1 MPTQHLSG
9 EGPLHTASAA
19 PLDADVEVLELIA
32 RQVDK
37 VPWAVGLSALFVLA
51 MAWHQVPQ
59 WALLAWTTAV
69 IGMQVIRWS
78 VLRGLPSSPRPHAQ
92 RMQIAV
98 LLSGLNGLA
107 QGSAVLFFY
116 GMTDLQRAVVSILLA
131 GITAGAVGTTNGHP
145 RIFKA
150 FALPVML
157 GLALAWAITPHHSA
171 SLLVDGAM
179 SFLCLAFLAV
189 QNGLARDNYRALVES
204 VNMRNEQIRLNE
216 QLRSA
221 LEQAE
226 EANAAKTRFLAS
238 ASHDLRQPLHT
249 LTLFCAALMTHSL
262 DESARRIL
270 THMDAALSA
279 LRSQLT
285 ALLDMSKLDA
295 GIVSVHAR
303 PCDIGPM
310 LRRLCDAKRE
320 EAHTKGLQLTCALE
334 GAMVVHTDPL
344 HLERIVGNL
353 LDNAIKYCDA
363 GQVWLLA
370 RRVGEQLHLTVKDTG
385 RGIAEKD
392 LGKVFEEFYQVDNP
406 ERDRTRGLGLGL
418 SIVQR
423 LGRLLSMPVTL
434 ESEFGVGTTVSLA
447 LSLAQVSEAEPIEE
461 PVESAAIPLCHMLVL
476 DDEAGVRVAMKTLLE
491 SLGCRVTLAACTDE
505 AMRLASLDPPDVVL
519 ADFRL
524 RGEESGIK
532 AIRKLRQQQP
542 DLPAMLI
549 SGDTAQDRL
558 LEARQAGLR
567 MLHKPVSVDVLLK
580 AVMDTL
586 EQGVLN
592 APVESSDERHACGT

>member
-1 MPTQHLSG
+1 MPNQHLSDK
-9 EGPLHTASAA
+9 GPPHTATAA

-59 WALLAWTTAV
+59 WALVAWAGAV
-69 IGMQVIRWS
+69 IGMQAVRWS
-78 VLRGLPSSPRPHAQ
+78 VLRDLPTSNRSHGQ
-92 RMQIAV
+92 RMRIAV

-145 RIFKA
+145 GIFKA
-150 FALPVML
+150 FALPTML
-157 GLALAWAITPHHSA
+157 GLSLAWAVTPHDGA

-179 SFLCLAFLAV
+179 SFLCLAFLIV

-204 VNMRNEQIRLNE
+204 AAMRNQQIRLNE
-216 QLRSA
+216 QLSAA

-249 LTLFCAALMTHSL
+249 LTLFCAALMTHAL
-262 DESARRIL
+262 DESGRRIL
-270 THMDAALSA
+270 HHMDAALGA

-295 GIVSVHAR
+295 GIVTVNAR
-303 PCDIGPM
+303 ACDIGPM
-310 LRRLCDAKRE
+310 LRRLCEAKRE
-320 EAHTKGLQLTCALE
+320 EAHAKGLHFSASIE
-334 GAMVVHTDPL
+334 GALVVHTDPL

-370 RRVGEQLHLTVKDTG
+370 RHDGEGLNLTVKDTG

-423 LGRLLSMPVTL
+423 LARLLALPVKL
-434 ESEFGVGTTVSLA
+434 ESDLGVGTTVSLTLPLAEASQA
-447 LSLAQVSEAEPIEE
+447 LPTEE
-461 PVESAAIPLCHMLVL
+461 PAESAAIPLCHMLVL

-505 AMRLASLDPPDVVL
+505 AMRLASSDPPDVVL

-542 DLPAMLI
+542 ELPALLI

-586 EQGVLN
+586 EQGAMD
-592 APVESSDERHACGT
+592 APAASGDQRLAS

>member
-1 MPTQHLSG
+1 MAVHPSPAN
-9 EGPLHTASAA
+9 GPGTPA
-19 PLDADVEVLELIA
+19 PLDAEKEVLELIA
-32 RQVDK
+32 RQANK
-37 VPWAVGLSALFVLA
+37 VPWPVGLAALYVLA
-51 MAWHQVPQ
+51 MSWNQAPH
-59 WALLAWTTAV
+59 WALLAWTMSV
-69 IGMQVIRWS
+69 IGMQALRWK
-78 VLRGLPSSPRPHAQ
+78 VLRQLPRSELPHAR
-92 RMQIAV
+92 RMQVAV

-107 QGSAVLFFY
+107 QGSVVLFSG

-145 RIFKA
+145 RVFKA
-150 FALPVML
+150 FAWPVML
-157 GLALAWAITPHHSA
+157 GMSLAWALTPHQGA

-179 SFLCLAFLAV
+179 SFLCLAFLGV

-204 VNMRNEQIRLNE
+204 VEMRNQQIRLNE
-216 QLRSA
+216 QLRAA
-221 LEQAE
+221 LAQAE
-226 EANAAKTRFLAS
+226 DANAAKTRFLAS

-262 DESARRIL
+262 DESGRRIL
-270 THMDAALSA
+270 NHMDAALGA

-295 GIVSVHAR
+295 GIVTVNAR

-310 LRRLCDAKRE
+310 LRRLCEAKRE
-320 EAHTKGLQLTCALE
+320 EAHAKGLQFTFSLDGT
-334 GAMVVHTDPL
+334 MVVHTDPL

-363 GQVWLLA
+363 GQVWLQV
-370 RRVGEQLHLTVKDTG
+370 RRAGAQLHLTVKDTG
-385 RGIAEKD
+385 RGIAEQD

-423 LGRLLSMPVTL
+423 LGRLLDMPVTL
-434 ESEFGVGTTVSLA
+434 SSELGVGTTVSLA
-447 LSLAQVSEAEPIEE
+447 LPLADASEASPIEE
-461 PVESAAIPLCHMLVL
+461 PVETAAIPLCHMLVL

-491 SLGCRVTLAACTDE
+491 SLGCRVTLAASTDE
-505 AMRLASLDPPDVVL
+505 AMRLASQDPPDVVL

-524 RGEESGIK
+524 RGDESGIK

-558 LEARQAGLR
+558 IEAEQAGLR

-586 EQGVLN
+586 EQGVS
-592 APVESSDERHACGT
+592 PP

>member
-9 EGPLHTASAA
+9 KGPLHAPSAA
-19 PLDADVEVLELIA
+19 TLDAEASVLELIA
-32 RQVDK
+32 RQVNK
-37 VPWAVGLSALFVLA
+37 VPWPVGLSALYVLA

-59 WALLAWTTAV
+59 WALVTWTTAV
-69 IGMQVIRWS
+69 IGLQAVRWK
-78 VLRGLPSSPRPHAQ
+78 VLRALPTSALAHAQ
-92 RMQIAV
+92 RVKVAV

-116 GMTDLQRAVVSILLA
+116 GMTDLQRSVVSILLA

-157 GLALAWAITPHHSA
+157 GLSLAWAVTPHQGA

-179 SFLCLAFLAV
+179 SFLCLAFVAV

-204 VNMRNEQIRLNE
+204 VDMRNEQIRLNE
-216 QLRSA
+216 QLRAA
-221 LEQAE
+221 LSQAE

-262 DESARRIL
+262 DGSARRIL

-295 GIVSVHAR
+295 GIVTVHAR
-303 PCDIGPM
+303 ACDIGPM

-320 EAHTKGLQLTCALE
+320 EAHTKGLQLTCAID
-334 GAMVVHTDPL
+334 GALVVRTDPL

-363 GQVWLLA
+363 GHVWLLA
-370 RRVGEQLHLTVKDTG
+370 SRVGEQLHLTVKDTG

-392 LGKVFEEFYQVDNP
+392 IGKVFEEFYQVDNP

-423 LGRLLSMPVTL
+423 LGRLLALPVTL
-434 ESEFGVGTTVSLA
+434 ESELGVGTTVSLA
-447 LSLAQVSEAEPIEE
+447 LPLAEASDAEPAQEAI
-461 PVESAAIPLCHMLVL
+461 ESAAIPLCHMLVL

-505 AMRLASLDPPDVVL
+505 AMRLAGIDPPDVVL

-558 LEARQAGLR
+558 IEAQQAGLR

-586 EQGVLN
+586 EQGVQD
-592 APVESSDERHACGT
+592 AVAARA

>member
-1 MPTQHLSG
+1 MPTQHPSTSPS
-9 EGPLHTASAA
+9 PLN
-19 PLDADVEVLELIA
+19 ADVEVLELIA
-32 RQVDK
+32 RQVNK
-37 VPWAVGLSALFVLA
+37 VPWAVGLSALYVLA
-51 MAWHQVPQ
+51 MAWDQVPR
-59 WALLAWTTAV
+59 WALLAWTGAV
-69 IGMQVIRWS
+69 IGMQALRWR
-78 VLRGLPSSPRPHAQ
+78 VLSGLPSAAMSHAR
-92 RMQIAV
+92 RMQVAV
-98 LLSGLNGLA
+98 LLSGLNGIA

-116 GMTDLQRAVVSILLA
+116 GMADLQRAVVSILLA

-145 RIFKA
+145 HIFKA

-157 GLALAWAITPHHSA
+157 GLSLAWALTPHHGG

-189 QNGLARDNYRALVES
+189 QNGLARDNYRALSES
-204 VNMRNEQIRLNE
+204 VEMRNEQMRLNQ
-216 QLRSA
+216 QLRTA

-249 LTLFCAALMTHSL
+249 LTLFCAALMTHQV
-262 DESARRIL
+262 DESGRRIL

-295 GIVSVHAR
+295 GIVTVRAR
-303 PCDIGPM
+303 ACDIGPM

-320 EAHTKGLQLTCALE
+320 EAHTKGLQLNCAVE
-334 GAMVVHTDPL
+334 GDLVVHTDPL
-344 HLERIVGNL
+344 HLERIVSNL

-363 GQVWLLA
+363 GQVWLQT
-370 RRVGEQLHLTVKDTG
+370 RRDGEQWHISVRDTG

-434 ESEFGVGTTVSLA
+434 NSELGVGTTVTMA
-447 LSLAQVSEAEPIEE
+447 LPRAQASEAEAIEE
-461 PVESAAIPLCHMLVL
+461 PTESAAIPLCHMLVL

-505 AMRLASLDPPDVVL
+505 AMRLAGEDPPDVVL

-558 LEARQAGLR
+558 LEAQQAGLR

-586 EQGVLN
+586 EQGVLD
-592 APVESSDERHACGT
+592 APVEPSEEGLASGT

>member
-1 MPTQHLSG
+1 MPTQHFSG
-9 EGPLHTASAA
+9 KGPLHAASTT

-51 MAWHQVPQ
+51 MTWHQVPQ
-59 WALLAWTTAV
+59 WALLAWAAAV
-69 IGMQVIRWS
+69 IGMQAVRWA
-78 VLRGLPSSPRPHAQ
+78 VLRHLPDSGRSHDQ

-150 FALPVML
+150 FAMPVML
-157 GLALAWAITPHHSA
+157 GLSVAWALTPHHGA

-179 SFLCLAFLAV
+179 SVLCLAFLAV
-189 QNGLARDNYRALVES
+189 QNGLARDNYRALTES
-204 VNMRNEQIRLNE
+204 VCMRNQQIRLNE
-216 QLRSA
+216 QLRTA

-249 LTLFCAALMTHSL
+249 LTLFCAALMTHAL

-295 GIVSVHAR
+295 GIVTVNAR
-303 PCDIGPM
+303 ACDIGPM
-310 LRRLCDAKRE
+310 LRRLCEAKRE
-320 EAHTKGLQLTCALE
+320 EAHAKGLQFNCSLDA
-334 GAMVVHTDPL
+334 AVVVHTDPL
-344 HLERIVGNL
+344 HLERIVSNL

-370 RRVGEQLHLTVKDTG
+370 RREGEQWHLTVKDTG

-423 LGRLLSMPVTL
+423 LGRLLALPVTL
-434 ESEFGVGTTVSLA
+434 ESEFGVGTSVSLA
-447 LSLAQVSEAEPIEE
+447 LPLAQASEAAPTEE
-461 PVESAAIPLCHMLVL
+461 PTESAAIPLCHMLVL
-476 DDEAGVRVAMKTLLE
+476 DDEAGVRMAMKTLLE

-532 AIRKLRQQQP
+532 AIRKLRQQHP

-558 LEARQAGLR
+558 LEAQLAGLR

-586 EQGVLN
+586 EQGVLD
-592 APVESSDERHACGT
+592 APVESSDERVASET

>member
-9 EGPLHTASAA
+9 KGPAHPASAA
-19 PLDADVEVLELIA
+19 PLDADVEVLHLIA
-32 RQVDK
+32 RQVNK
-37 VPWAVGLSALFVLA
+37 VPWVVGLAALFVLA
-51 MAWHQVPQ
+51 MTWHQVPR
-59 WALLAWTTAV
+59 WALVAWAVAV
-69 IGMQVIRWS
+69 IGMQALRWS
-78 VLRGLPSSPRPHAQ
+78 LLRSLPSSPHPHPQ
-92 RMQIAV
+92 RMRLAV
-98 LLSGLNGLA
+98 WLSGLNGVA

-145 RIFKA
+145 HIFKA

-157 GLALAWAITPHHSA
+157 GLSLAWALTPHHGA
-171 SLLVDGAM
+171 SLLIDGAM

-204 VNMRNEQIRLNE
+204 VEMRNEQIRLNE
-216 QLRSA
+216 QLRTA

-249 LTLFCAALMTHSL
+249 LTLFCAALMTHPL

-270 THMDAALSA
+270 THMDAALGA

-295 GIVSVHAR
+295 GIVSVNAR
-303 PCDIGPM
+303 PCDIAPM
-310 LRRLCDAKRE
+310 LRRLGDAKRE
-320 EAHTKGLQLTCALE
+320 EAHAKGLQLRCLVD

-363 GQVWLLA
+363 GQVWLTAQL
-370 RRVGEQLHLTVKDTG
+370 VGDQLQLTVKDTG

-392 LGKVFEEFYQVDNP
+392 LSKVFEEFYQVDNP

-423 LGRLLSMPVTL
+423 LGRLLGLPVTL
-434 ESEFGVGTTVSLA
+434 ESELGVGTVVSLS
-447 LSLAQVSEAEPIEE
+447 LPLAQAAEAEPAEE

-491 SLGCRVTLAACTDE
+491 SLGCRVTLAASTDE
-505 AMRLASLDPPDVVL
+505 AMRLASADPPDVVL

-558 LEARQAGLR
+558 LEAQQAGLR

-586 EQGVLN
+586 EQGVLH
-592 APVESSDERHACGT
+592 APVASSDEKVASGA

>member
-1 MPTQHLSG
+1 MPTQYPPDASPSG
-9 EGPLHTASAA
+9 HA
-19 PLDADVEVLELIA
+19 PLNAEVQVLELIA
-32 RQVDK
+32 RQVSK
-37 VPWAVGLSALFVLA
+37 VPWPVGLAALYVLA

-59 WALLAWTTAV
+59 WALLTWTLSV
-69 IGMQVIRWS
+69 IGIQAVRWK
-78 VLRGLPSSPRPHAQ
+78 VLRTLPTSALAHAK
-92 RMQIAV
+92 RVNVAV

-157 GLALAWAITPHHSA
+157 GMSLAWAFAPHQGA

-189 QNGLARDNYRALVES
+189 QNGLARDNYRALVDS
-204 VNMRNEQIRLNE
+204 VEMRNQQIRLNE

-221 LEQAE
+221 LAQAE
-226 EANAAKTRFLAS
+226 DANAAKTRFLAS

-249 LTLFCAALMTHSL
+249 LTLFCAALMTHPL

-295 GIVSVHAR
+295 GIVAVRAR
-303 PCDIGPM
+303 ACDIGPM

-320 EAHTKGLQLTCALE
+320 EAHTKGLQLTCAVD
-334 GAMVVHTDPL
+334 GALVVHTDPL
-344 HLERIVGNL
+344 HLERIVSNL

-370 RRVGEQLHLTVKDTG
+370 RRDGEQLHLSVKDTG
-385 RGIAEKD
+385 RGIAERD
-392 LGKVFEEFYQVDNP
+392 LNKVFEEFYQVDNP

-423 LGRLLSMPVTL
+423 LGRLLDLPVHL
-434 ESEFGVGTTVSLA
+434 ASELGVGTTVSMA
-447 LSLAQVSEAEPIEE
+447 LPLAQASEAEPPEE
-461 PVESAAIPLCHMLVL
+461 PIESAAMQLCHMLVL
-476 DDEAGVRVAMKTLLE
+476 DDEAGVRMAMKTLLE

-558 LEARQAGLR
+558 LEAQQAGLR

-592 APVESSDERHACGT
+592 APVEPSEERLASGT

>member
-1 MPTQHLSG
+1 MPTQQL
-9 EGPLHTASAA
+9 PAASHGSHA
-19 PLDADVEVLELIA
+19 PLNAEVEVLELIA
-32 RQVDK
+32 RQVSK
-37 VPWAVGLSALFVLA
+37 VPWAVGLSALYVLA

-59 WALLAWTTAV
+59 WALLTWTLAV
-69 IGMQVIRWS
+69 IGMQAVRWK
-78 VLRGLPSSPRPHAQ
+78 VLRTLPTSALSHAR
-92 RMQIAV
+92 RMKVAV

-145 RIFKA
+145 SIFKA

-157 GLALAWAITPHHSA
+157 GLSLAWAVTPHHGA

-204 VNMRNEQIRLNE
+204 VDMRNQQIRLNE

-226 EANAAKTRFLAS
+226 DANAAKTRFLAS

-249 LTLFCAALMTHSL
+249 LTLFCAALMTHQV

-295 GIVSVHAR
+295 GIVSVRAR
-303 PCDIGPM
+303 ACDIGPM

-320 EAHTKGLQLTCALE
+320 EAHTKGLQLTCAVDGPLI
-334 GAMVVHTDPL
+334 VHTDPL

-363 GQVWLLA
+363 GHVWLLT
-370 RRVGEQLHLTVKDTG
+370 RREGELLHLSVKDTG

-423 LGRLLSMPVTL
+423 LGRLLELPVTL
-434 ESEFGVGTTVSLA
+434 ASDLGVGTTVSMA
-447 LSLAQVSEAEPIEE
+447 LPLAQASEAEPTEE
-461 PVESAAIPLCHMLVL
+461 PAESAAIPLCHMLVL
-476 DDEAGVRVAMKTLLE
+476 DDEAGVRMAMKTLLE

-558 LEARQAGLR
+558 IEAQQAGLR

-592 APVESSDERHACGT
+592 APVESSDGRLASGT

>member
-1 MPTQHLSG
+1 MPTSHQSG
-9 EGPLHTASAA
+9 NGSLRSPPSSPLNAE
-19 PLDADVEVLELIA
+19 VEVLELIA
-32 RQVDK
+32 RQVGK
-37 VPWAVGLSALFVLA
+37 VPWPVGLSALFVLA

-59 WALLAWTTAV
+59 WALLAWTIAV
-69 IGMQVIRWS
+69 IGMQAVRWTM
-78 VLRGLPSSPRPHAQ
+78 LRGLPGSARSHAN

-98 LLSGLNGLA
+98 LLSGFNGLV

-157 GLALAWAITPHHSA
+157 GLSLAWAVTPHQDG

-204 VNMRNEQIRLNE
+204 VEMRNEQIRLNE
-216 QLRSA
+216 QLRTA

-249 LTLFCAALMTHSL
+249 LTLFCAALMTHEI
-262 DESARRIL
+262 DPSARRIL

-295 GIVSVHAR
+295 GIVTVQAR
-303 PCDIGPM
+303 ACNVAPM
-310 LRRLCDAKRE
+310 LQRLCDAKRE
-320 EAHTKGLQLTCALE
+320 EAHTKGLRLTCAIE
-334 GAMVVHTDPL
+334 DTVVVHTDPL

-363 GQVWLLA
+363 GHVWLQA
-370 RRVGEQLHLTVKDTG
+370 RRVGHEVHLIVKDTG

-423 LGRLLSMPVTL
+423 LSRLLAMPL
-434 ESEFGVGTTVSLA
+434 SLDSELGVGTTVSLTLPQA
-447 LSLAQVSEAEPIEE
+447 EASDAPPVEE
-461 PVESAAIPLCHMLVL
+461 VVESAAIPLCHMLVL

-558 LEARQAGLR
+558 LEAQQAGLR

-586 EQGVLN
+586 ELGVLD
-592 APVESSDERHACGT
+592 APVESSDERVASGT

>member
-9 EGPLHTASAA
+9 TAPSHPAA
-19 PLDADVEVLELIA
+19 PAPLNAEVEVLELIA
-32 RQVDK
+32 RQVNK
-37 VPWAVGLSALFVLA
+37 VPWAVGLSALYVLA
-51 MAWHQVPQ
+51 MAWNHVPQ
-59 WALLAWTTAV
+59 WALLTWTLAV
-69 IGMQVIRWS
+69 IGMQAVRWR
-78 VLRGLPSSPRPHAQ
+78 VLRTLPTSALPHAR
-92 RMQIAV
+92 RMQVAV

-131 GITAGAVGTTNGHP
+131 GITAGAVGTTNGLP

-157 GLALAWAITPHHSA
+157 GLSLAWALTPHHGA
-171 SLLVDGAM
+171 SLLIDGAM
-179 SFLCLAFLAV
+179 AFLCLAFLAV
-189 QNGLARDNYRALVES
+189 QNGLARDNHRALVES
-204 VNMRNEQIRLNE
+204 VDMRNQQMRLNE

-221 LEQAE
+221 LAQAE

-262 DESARRIL
+262 DESGRRIL

-295 GIVSVHAR
+295 GIVTVQAR

-320 EAHTKGLQLTCALE
+320 EAHTKGLQLTCAVD
-334 GAMVVHTDPL
+334 GALVVHTDPL

-363 GQVWLLA
+363 GHVWLLA
-370 RRVGEQLHLTVKDTG
+370 RRDGQQAHLSVKDTG

-423 LGRLLSMPVTL
+423 LGRLLALPVTL
-434 ESEFGVGTTVSLA
+434 ESELGVGTTVSLA
-447 LSLAQVSEAEPIEE
+447 LPLAQACDAVPHEDAA
-461 PVESAAIPLCHMLVL
+461 ESAAIPLCHMLVL

-558 LEARQAGLR
+558 LEAQQAGLR
-567 MLHKPVSVDVLLK
+567 LLHKPVSVDVLLK

-586 EQGVLN
+586 EQGVQE
-592 APVESSDERHACGT
+592 AVAARD